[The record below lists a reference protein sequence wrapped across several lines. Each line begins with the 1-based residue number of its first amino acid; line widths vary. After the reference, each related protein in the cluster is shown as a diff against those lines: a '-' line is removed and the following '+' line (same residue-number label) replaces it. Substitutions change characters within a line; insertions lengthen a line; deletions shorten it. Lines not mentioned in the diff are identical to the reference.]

1 MPIEFEKVSFVY
13 EPKSPFR
20 HDALRDVDLLIEEGV
35 TTAIV
40 GKTGSGKSTL
50 IQHMNAL
57 LNPTSGKVKVGDFVN
72 SSAKKE
78 RSKDLF
84 SLRKRVGMVFQF
96 PEYQLFE
103 DTVEKDVAF
112 GPRNFGAS
120 KEEALKMAHE
130 ALIRVG
136 LDESFFGRSPFQLSG
151 GEKRKAA
158 IAGVLATKPSILVL
172 DEPTSGLDPASAEET
187 MQLFEEI
194 KKEGT
199 TLILV
204 THDMDLVL
212 RHADKVVVMDEGK
225 VVKVLPPEELFLA
238 ELGEYSLDMPKV
250 YSFARKLQERGW
262 VLDMKGVRDVAG
274 LAKAIKNG
282 RRSS

>member
-20 HDALRDVDLLIEEGV
+20 HDALKDVDLLIEEGV

-120 KEEALKMAHE
+120 KEEALKMARE

-225 VVKVLPPEELFLA
+225 VVKVLPPEGLFLA